1 MMRGMPLSRRTFLSS
16 AGVAAAALGARVSA
30 QNAPQLDRPSG
41 DAKTVASDEAYWTR
55 VASQYRVDRKIN
67 NLEAGYWGLMAGP
80 IFEEYSR
87 HIERVNRESSYYARR
102 TFPADLT
109 AVRARVASYLKVE
122 PDEIAFTRSATES
135 LQVLISGYNRLKA
148 GDAVLYTDLDYPA
161 MQNAMKW
168 LGERRGVRVVRFVIP
183 EPATH
188 DNVIAAYTAA
198 LDKNPDV
205 RLVLLTHVSNKTGLV
220 SPVAA
225 ISALARA
232 RGVDTIVDAAH
243 AIGQMDVTIPDIGA
257 DFVGFNLH
265 KWIGAPLGVAVFY
278 IKKSRLADVDR
289 WMGEEQGSA
298 DNILTRVHTGTTNF
312 AAFLTIPAAL
322 EFHVAV
328 GTAYK
333 AARLRY
339 LRDRWVSKVRDVA
352 SIGVLTPDDP
362 RMSAGM
368 TGFRFKGRGTRQ
380 DVDAVVDTLLTK
392 YGIFTRRSAGI
403 EGGDCVRVTPALY
416 SMPADVDR
424 LATALQEMG
433 R

>member
-1 MMRGMPLSRRTFLSS
+1 MPLSRRRFLSS

-30 QNAPQLDRPSG
+30 QNAPQLDRPLG
-41 DAKTVASDEAYWTR
+41 EAKAVASDEDYWRR
-55 VASQYRVDRKIN
+55 VAAHYRVDRTIN
-67 NLEAGYWGLMAGP
+67 NLEAGYWGLMATP
-80 IFEEYSR
+80 VADEYLR
-87 HIERVNRESSYYARR
+87 HVERVNRENSYYARR
-102 TFPADLT
+102 TYPTDLT
-109 AVRARVASYLKVE
+109 AVRARVASFLKVDPE
-122 PDEIAFTRSATES
+122 EIAFTRSATES
-135 LQVLISGYNRLKA
+135 LQCLISGYNRLKP
-148 GDAVLYTDLDYPA
+148 GDAVLYADLDYPA

-168 LGERRGVRVVRFVIP
+168 LADRRGVKVIRFAIP

-188 DNVIAAYTAA
+188 DNVIAAYTNA
-198 LDKNPDV
+198 LEKNPDV

-220 SPVAA
+220 TPVAA
-225 ISALARA
+225 ITAQARA

-243 AIGQMDVTIPDIGA
+243 AIGQMDITVPDIGA

-289 WMGEEQGSA
+289 WMGEEGDS
-298 DNILTRVHTGTTNF
+298 ISSRVHTGTTNF
-312 AAFLTIPAAL
+312 AAFLTIPTAL
-322 EFHVAV
+322 DFHVAV
-328 GTAYK
+328 GTALK
-333 AARLRY
+333 ASRLRY
-339 LRDRWVSKVRDVA
+339 LRDRWVAKVRDIA
-352 SIGVLTPDDP
+352 AIEVLTPDDP

-380 DVDAVVDTLLTK
+380 DVDAIVDTLLTK

-416 SMPADVDR
+416 TTPADVDR
-424 LATALQEMG
+424 LATALREMA

>member
-1 MMRGMPLSRRTFLSS
+1 MIRRMPLSRRRFLSS
-16 AGVAAAALGARVSA
+16 AGAAAAALGARVSA

-41 DAKTVASDEAYWTR
+41 EAKAVASDEDYWKR
-55 VASQYRVDRKIN
+55 VAAHYRVDRTIN
-67 NLEAGYWGLMAGP
+67 NLEAGYWGLMATP
-80 IFEEYSR
+80 VADEYLR
-87 HIERVNRESSYYARR
+87 HVERVNRENSYYARR
-102 TFPADLT
+102 TYPADLT
-109 AVRARVASYLKVE
+109 AVRARVASFLKVDPE
-122 PDEIAFTRSATES
+122 EIAFTRSATES
-135 LQVLISGYNRLKA
+135 LQCLISGYNRLKP
-148 GDAVLYTDLDYPA
+148 GDAVLYADLDYPA

-168 LGERRGVRVVRFVIP
+168 LADRRGVKVIRFAIP

-188 DNVIAAYTAA
+188 DNVIAAYTNA
-198 LDKNPDV
+198 LEKNPDV

-220 SPVAA
+220 TPVAA
-225 ISALARA
+225 ITALART

-243 AIGQMDVTIPDIGA
+243 AIGQMDITIPDIGA

-289 WMGEEQGSA
+289 WMGEEGNS
-298 DNILTRVHTGTTNF
+298 ISTRVHTGTTNF
-312 AAFLTIPAAL
+312 AAFLTIPTAL
-322 EFHVAV
+322 DFHVAV
-328 GTAYK
+328 GTALK

-339 LRDRWVSKVRDVA
+339 LRDRWVAKVRDIA
-352 SIGVLTPDDP
+352 AIEVLTPDDP

-392 YGIFTRRSAGI
+392 HGIFTRRSAGI

-416 SMPADVDR
+416 TTPADVDR
-424 LATALQEMG
+424 LAIALREMA

>member
-1 MMRGMPLSRRTFLSS
+1 MIRRMPLSRRRFLSS

-30 QNAPQLDRPSG
+30 QNAPQLDRPLG
-41 DAKTVASDEAYWTR
+41 EAKTVASDEDYWRR
-55 VASQYRVDRKIN
+55 VAAHYRVDRTIN
-67 NLEAGYWGLMAGP
+67 NLEAGYWGLMATP
-80 IFEEYSR
+80 VADEYLR
-87 HIERVNRESSYYARR
+87 HVERVNRETSYYARR
-102 TFPADLT
+102 TYPADLT
-109 AVRARVASYLKVE
+109 AVRARVASFLKVDPE
-122 PDEIAFTRSATES
+122 EIAFTRSATES
-135 LQVLISGYNRLKA
+135 LQCLISGYNRLKP
-148 GDAVLYTDLDYPA
+148 GDAVLYADLDYPA

-168 LGERRGVRVVRFVIP
+168 LADRRGVKVIRFAIP

-188 DNVIAAYTAA
+188 DNVIAAYAAA
-198 LDKNPDV
+198 LERNPDV

-220 SPVAA
+220 TPVAA
-225 ISALARA
+225 ITAQARA

-243 AIGQMDVTIPDIGA
+243 AIGQMDITVPDIGA

-289 WMGEEQGSA
+289 WMGEEGDS
-298 DNILTRVHTGTTNF
+298 ISSRVHTGTTNF
-312 AAFLTIPAAL
+312 AAFLTIPTAL
-322 EFHVAV
+322 DFHVAV
-328 GTAYK
+328 GTALK
-333 AARLRY
+333 ASRLRY
-339 LRDRWVSKVRDVA
+339 LRDRWVAKVRDIA
-352 SIGVLTPDDP
+352 AIEVLTPDDP

-380 DVDAVVDTLLTK
+380 DVDAIVDTLLTK

-416 SMPADVDR
+416 TTPADVDR
-424 LATALQEMG
+424 LATALREMA

>member
-1 MMRGMPLSRRTFLSS
+1 MIRRMPLSRRRFLSS

-41 DAKTVASDEAYWTR
+41 EAKAVASDEDYWKR
-55 VASQYRVDRKIN
+55 VAAHYRVDRTIN
-67 NLEAGYWGLMAGP
+67 NLEAGYWGLMATP
-80 IFEEYSR
+80 VADEYLR
-87 HIERVNRESSYYARR
+87 HVERVNRENSYYARR
-102 TFPADLT
+102 TYPADLT
-109 AVRARVASYLKVE
+109 AVRARVASFLKVDPE
-122 PDEIAFTRSATES
+122 EIAFTRSATES
-135 LQVLISGYNRLKA
+135 LQCLISGYNRLKP
-148 GDAVLYTDLDYPA
+148 GDAVLYADLDYPA

-168 LGERRGVRVVRFVIP
+168 LADRRGVKVIRFAIP

-188 DNVIAAYTAA
+188 DNVIAAYTNA
-198 LDKNPDV
+198 LEKNPDV

-220 SPVAA
+220 TPVAA
-225 ISALARA
+225 ITALART

-243 AIGQMDVTIPDIGA
+243 AIGQMDITIPDIGA

-289 WMGEEQGSA
+289 WMGEEGNS
-298 DNILTRVHTGTTNF
+298 ISTRVHTGTTNF
-312 AAFLTIPAAL
+312 AAFLTIPTAL
-322 EFHVAV
+322 DFHVAV
-328 GTAYK
+328 GTALK

-339 LRDRWVSKVRDVA
+339 LRDRWVAKVRDIA
-352 SIGVLTPDDP
+352 AIEVLTPDDS

-392 YGIFTRRSAGI
+392 HGIFTRRSAGI

-416 SMPADVDR
+416 TTPADVDR
-424 LATALQEMG
+424 LAIALREMA